1 MAACLVCEKNKA
13 ALAHLPRVTMLAAL
27 VAVGPTAQP
36 MQPEAEPVPPVL
48 NVLHERRELIERLT
62 GETLHVKSGAASC
75 PVGVETFKDLGQQ
88 PGGGLHLAKLKN
100 HSTYYVHVH
109 KSGGT
114 AICRLAEVN
123 GEVFDEFASAEHFK
137 HNCNCKGDGPD
148 AEVNEWALGY
158 DRSCEERAQLKSS
171 FQMVERWVDT
181 HTCGASHGMA
191 RAIMIRDPLDRIIS
205 AAPFEAEVH
214 AHVKTRELVKMV
226 MRSIQP
232 GAMHALEEPEALKGT
247 HMIGY
252 GTAAWD
258 NFLTRTLGGPD
269 VFRLPARS
277 LNATHLEHAKQ
288 KLSNF
293 EIVMMLD
300 EFDTDS
306 AQLSHILGWQA
317 LVVEEHLP
325 AQRLPR
331 AEHTTNPFSEEQ
343 LRELAE
349 VNKLDMELVCFARA
363 LARERTARAT
373 TRGHSGAGY
382 ELEQRTPVG
391 GRPDP
396 AV

>member
-1 MAACLVCEKNKA
+1 
-13 ALAHLPRVTMLAAL
+13 MLAAL

-36 MQPEAEPVPPVL
+36 MQPEAQPVPTVL
-48 NVLHERRELIERLT
+48 NVLTDRRELIERLT
-62 GETLHVKSGAASC
+62 GETLHVRSGAHC
-75 PVGVETFKDLGQQ
+75 PVGAETFKDLGQQ

-114 AICRLAEVN
+114 AICRLAELN
-123 GEVFDEFASAEHFK
+123 GESFDEFQSEEHFK

-148 AEVNEWALGY
+148 AEVHGWSLGY
-158 DRSCEERAQLKSS
+158 DRSCEERAKLKSS

-191 RAIMIRDPLDRIIS
+191 TAIMIRDPLDRIVS
-205 AAPFEAEVH
+205 AVSFEAEYH
-214 AHVKTRELVKMV
+214 AHVKTRKLVETI

-232 GAMHALEEPEALKGT
+232 GAMYALEEPEALEGT

-277 LNATHLEHAKQ
+277 LNATHLERAKH
-288 KLSNF
+288 KLSNY

-300 EFDTDS
+300 EFDADS
-306 AQLSHILGWQA
+306 AQLAHVLGWHA

-325 AQRLPR
+325 AQRLRR
-331 AEHTTNPFSEEQ
+331 AEHTANPFSKQQ

-349 VNKLDMELVCFARA
+349 VNALDVELVCFARA

-373 TRGHSGAGY
+373 TGGHTGAGR
-382 ELEQRTPVG
+382 ELELKTRIG
-391 GRPDP
+391 KRADEP